1 MAARGARDSRRCR
14 GGGARPAVWANKEK
28 QNSRPKKSFGKSKG
42 NGLGAP
48 EIAPYF
54 GGLVRGEARPV
65 WRLLG
70 GARRGA
76 GLAGEGSAG
85 CARGRRMS
93 GVDGAVRG
101 FASFD
106 RGAAPWPSGGEECS
120 SCCPALLQAAW
131 QAVSWRPVR
140 CAGEASGAGP
150 AGRGRAGA
158 GTARWARASYFS
170 TRHRVGRLKSS
181 RRPGDFQRAR
191 GWSWWS
197 VVGSDEGDPW
207 GCGRLLPILRT
218 AVGRGLRGS
227 LVGRRGVRPPA
238 GSEAGRFSPSR
249 VGILRAFPRASG
261 GACLMGR

>member
-1 MAARGARDSRRCR
+1 M
-14 GGGARPAVWANKEK
+14 
-28 QNSRPKKSFGKSKG
+28 
-42 NGLGAP
+42 GAP
-48 EIAPYF
+48 EIAPYLL
-54 GGLVRGEARPV
+54 GLVRGEARPV

-85 CARGRRMS
+85 GASGRPVS

-101 FASFD
+101 FASFGG
-106 RGAAPWPSGGEECS
+106 GAASWPSGGEECS

-150 AGRGRAGA
+150 AARGRAGA
-158 GTARWARASYFS
+158 GAARWARASCFS
-170 TRHRVGRLKSS
+170 TRNKVGRPKSS
-181 RRPGDFQRAR
+181 RGPGDLQRAR
-191 GWSWWS
+191 GWLWWS
-197 VVGSDEGDPW
+197 VVVSDEGDPW

-218 AVGRGLRGS
+218 AVGRGSNRS

-238 GSEAGRFSPSR
+238 GSERGDFRPPAS
-249 VGILRAFPRASG
+249 AF
-261 GACLMGR
+261 

>member
-1 MAARGARDSRRCR
+1 MTNP
-14 GGGARPAVWANKEK
+14 RPEK
-28 QNSRPKKSFGKSKG
+28 RVGKSIG

-48 EIAPYF
+48 ETALYF
-54 GGLVRGEARPV
+54 LGLVRGEARPV
-65 WRLLG
+65 WRLPG

-85 CARGRRMS
+85 GASGRPVS

-150 AGRGRAGA
+150 AARGRAAAGA
-158 GTARWARASYFS
+158 ARWARASCFS
-170 TRHRVGRLKSS
+170 TCNKVVVQSRAEGLKICSARGGGHGGRWFYRTRAILGAADVSCRFSARLLVAGCAGRSWGGVGSVLARALK
-181 RRPGDFQRAR
+181 RGDF
-191 GWSWWS
+191 
-197 VVGSDEGDPW
+197 
-207 GCGRLLPILRT
+207 
-218 AVGRGLRGS
+218 
-227 LVGRRGVRPPA
+227 RPPA
-238 GSEAGRFSPSR
+238 S
-249 VGILRAFPRASG
+249 AF
-261 GACLMGR
+261 